1 MHVNPLPITAYP
13 ALYSKRTMR
22 LIWALIAA
30 LTVGVVFAG
39 KPPFLPEG
47 FGTGEHM
54 YSDNLRLIAL
64 MYIGLGYAARTSKR
78 PQKRLIRQLER
89 RHGKIRPTWKAAVE
103 AGNSMIIVGGAIL
116 AYYGTQTIDTLVW
129 LIGLLLSA

>member
-1 MHVNPLPITAYP
+1 MT
-13 ALYSKRTMR
+13 

-39 KPPFLPEG
+39 TPPFLPKG
-47 FGTGEHM
+47 FGTGEHI
-54 YSDNLRLIAL
+54 YSDNLRLIAV

-78 PQKRLIRQLER
+78 SQKCLIRQLKR
-89 RHGKIRPTWKAAVE
+89 RHGKSKPTWKAAIE
-103 AGNSMIIVGGAIL
+103 AGNCMILIGGAIL
-116 AYYGTQTIDTLVW
+116 AYYGTQTIDTMVW